1 MGLIS
6 RVSSRTY
13 RVENIEFD
21 KEQREKG
28 ALEAPAT

>member
-13 RVENIEFD
+13 RKNNLKIQTKTNKIRYPE
-21 KEQREKG
+21 
-28 ALEAPAT
+28 